1 MDDVPPIQAVAQ
13 ALLHARHSRNPVG
26 AAGLAGHLREP
37 QDAYEVQRL
46 VREALAAGEAPVFWK
61 SGGPSRSAV
70 LTHAPLFAAT
80 TWPSPANAQGQHF
93 NFTLIEAEVALR
105 LGSDVTAARADQLTQ
120 QDAAA
125 LVDAMAVAIE
135 IVDSRW
141 IEGVDAPPL
150 LKLADLQSH
159 GALVVGEWRRFGN
172 RDWATQSC
180 LVQIASSGTAEYR
193 GTHPLGD
200 PTWLLP
206 TWLKHAT
213 RGGTV
218 VRAGTAVTTGT
229 WCGMLAAGRGDRVS
243 VTFDGI
249 GEASV
254 RL

>member
-1 MDDVPPIQAVAQ
+1 MDASPMQPVVQ
-13 ALLHARHSRNPVG
+13 ALLHARHSRSP
-26 AAGLAGHLREP
+26 AGVATVAGHLREP

-46 VREALAAGEAPVFWK
+46 VREALAPGETPAFWK

-93 NFTLIEAEVALR
+93 NFTLIEAEIALR
-105 LGSDVTAARADQLTQ
+105 LGSDVTAAQAGQLTD
-120 QDAAA
+120 QDTAA

-150 LKLADLQSH
+150 PKLADLQSH
-159 GALVVGEWRRFGN
+159 GALVVGEWRPFEN
-172 RDWATQSC
+172 RDWATQPCVVEIDSKG
-180 LVQIASSGTAEYR
+180 SAEYR

-213 RGGTV
+213 RGGAI

-229 WCGMLAAGRGDRVS
+229 WCGMLPAGRGDHVS

-254 RL
+254 QL